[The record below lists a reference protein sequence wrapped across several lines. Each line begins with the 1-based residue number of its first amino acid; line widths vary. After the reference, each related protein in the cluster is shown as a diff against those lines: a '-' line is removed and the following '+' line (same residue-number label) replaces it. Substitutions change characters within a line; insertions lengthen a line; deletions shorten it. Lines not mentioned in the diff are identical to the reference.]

1 MRHPFR
7 LLVVL
12 MTALCSMP
20 TLAQTT
26 GSSEV
31 SVDGAPH
38 SSAAWRL
45 AHTPMR
51 GRIGAMIG
59 DQAGGPIRYNT
70 RFPELKS
77 DPHPSS
83 YYHAPAFAGLEG
95 EFALRTGAL
104 LVGTLVRRDPWHK
117 SMASRSVVHS
127 GESWVVESF
136 DFHGESLAIGWVFG
150 ERYRE
155 APWTADCAL
164 VYDQGEVKTSLSRSS
179 DPKASEA
186 KIQIKSA
193 SLRSRLHM
201 GTVNSGA
208 LQVSVGPE
216 IHLPLWS
223 QVSENADAPIR
234 DWVLEN
240 VQLKNSAAIGF
251 GFTSSLRF

>member
-1 MRHPFR
+1 MWHPF
-7 LLVVL
+7 LLLFLVTVNL
-12 MTALCSMP
+12 SSMSV
-20 TLAQTT
+20 LAQMPD
-26 GSSEV
+26 SFEASNDDV
-31 SVDGAPH
+31 SH
-38 SSAAWRL
+38 SSPAWRH

-51 GRIGAMIG
+51 GRLGVIIG

-70 RFPELKS
+70 RFPEVKS

-127 GESWVVESF
+127 GESWMVESF

-164 VYDQGEVKTSLSRSS
+164 VYDQGEVQTSLSRTS

-186 KIQIKSA
+186 KIQIKAA
-193 SLRSRLHM
+193 SLRTRLHM
-201 GTVNSGA
+201 GTANSGA

-223 QVSENADAPIR
+223 QVSENSAAPLR
-234 DWVLEN
+234 DWVLAN
-240 VQLKNSAAIGF
+240 VQLKNSAAIGL